1 MQTPPPSSNVSDICC
16 NSLLCELQDYM
27 FFKQTIDDACKYV
40 SHGDKRV
47 SKEGDK
53 HGDKRVSKEGDNK
66 HPLKEDNRSI
76 YKPHQK
82 DSLFWCYYM
91 LMYGLNACETV
102 GTNRFIIE
110 KNEKIKLVELV
121 RANKLALKFHKMAP
135 ISSIE
140 ADLTSSEAIS
150 ISTFFAICVASN
162 ISLIYIN
169 KTNKT
174 WLKVLIEEIKEERP
188 DTVNVLYRSEIS
200 HRFECETNVDSS
212 IINATENTHF
222 KLFSMNKPIQ
232 ALSSYKSAELLEICT
247 KVGIDIYLESG
258 TGTGTGTGTS
268 KTHSKQQLY
277 NAHKLKLVNH

>member
-1 MQTPPPSSNVSDICC
+1 MQTPPPSSNISDICC

-40 SHGDKRV
+40 SSSDKHGDKYGDKHSTKRDDKRV
-47 SKEGDK
+47 SKE
-53 HGDKRVSKEGDNK
+53 DNC
-66 HPLKEDNRSI
+66 SI

-150 ISTFFAICVASN
+150 ISTFFAVCVASN
-162 ISLIYIN
+162 ISLIYID

-258 TGTGTGTGTS
+258 TGTGTGTG
-268 KTHSKQQLY
+268 KTHSKQHLY
-277 NAHKLKLVNH
+277 NALKLKLVNH